1 MPWIS
6 DHVARLDPETFYFQ
20 FHNLLYAY
28 GRNCSYI
35 CYRVE
40 RWKHRSPVSFDWGV
54 FHNQVYAGT
63 HCHSE
68 RRFLSWFCAKK
79 LRPDECYHITWF
91 MSWSPCMKCAE
102 LVAGFLGMYQ
112 NVTLSIFAARLYYF
126 QKPQYRKGLLGL
138 SDQGAHVDVMSY
150 REFKYCWKKFVY
162 SQRRPFRPWKK
173 LKRNYQLLVAELE
186 DILGNTMNLL
196 RETLFKQQF
205 GNQPRV
211 PPPYYRRKTYLCYQL
226 KQLDDLTLDK
236 GCFRNKKQRHAE
248 IRFIDKINSLN
259 LNPSQSYKIICYTTW
274 SPCPN
279 CASELVDFITRND
292 HLNLQIFASRLYF
305 HWIKP
310 FRRGLQQLQEAGI
323 SVAVMTHTEFED
335 CWEQFVDNQLRPFQ
349 PWDKLEQYS
358 ASIRRRLQR
367 ILTAPA

>member
-1 MPWIS
+1 MPRTS
-6 DHVARLDPETFYFQ
+6 DHVVRVAPGTFSFQ
-20 FHNLLYAY
+20 FRNLLYANR
-28 GRNCSYI
+28 RNCSYI
-35 CYRVE
+35 CYEVE
-40 RWKHRSPVSFDWGV
+40 RRKHRSCVSFDSGV

-63 HCHSE
+63 RCHTE
-68 RRFLSWFCAKK
+68 LRFLSWFCARK
-79 LRPDECYHITWF
+79 LRPDEHYRITWF
-91 MSWSPCMKCAE
+91 MSWSPCMQCAE
-102 LVAGFLGMYQ
+102 CVADFLERYR

-126 QKPQYRKGLLGL
+126 QHEGTRQGLLRL
-138 SDQGAHVDVMSY
+138 SDQGARVDIMSY
-150 REFKYCWKKFVY
+150 QEFEYCWEKFVY
-162 SQRRPFRPWKK
+162 CQRRPFKPWKK
-173 LKRNYQLLVAELE
+173 LKTNYQLLVAELE

-211 PPPYYRRKTYLCYQL
+211 PAPYYRRKTYLCYQL
-226 KQLDDLTLDK
+226 RQLDDLTLDR

-259 LNPSQSYKIICYTTW
+259 LNPRQSYKIICYITW

-279 CASELVDFITRND
+279 CAYELVNFITRND

-310 FRRGLQQLQEAGI
+310 YRKGLQQLQEAGI

-335 CWEQFVDNQLRPFQ
+335 CWEQFVDNQSRPFQ

-358 ASIRRRLQR
+358 ASIKRRLWR
-367 ILTAPA
+367 ILTAPT